1 MYWHGEAVVSRMFKS
16 VRDKLRAFGPFLI
29 RRFLMRYSSKDV
41 EKLLKA
47 MEQVITPFPPPMSAL
62 IIHDYGRDPYLILI
76 SCLLSLRSRDP
87 VTYSVSKELFSVA
100 QTPQEMLKI
109 PLEQLEKII
118 RPIGFYRRKAMILQ
132 EVSRDLID
140 HFKGKV
146 PKTEAE
152 LLSIKHI
159 GRKTANLVLSM
170 AFDKPALCVDTHVH
184 RIANHMGL
192 VHTKTPEA
200 TEIALK
206 KIVPQAWWG
215 RLNHIFVVWGQNV
228 CKPASK
234 RCSCT
239 GLIKKALLS

>member
-1 MYWHGEAVVSRMFKS
+1 
-16 VRDKLRAFGPFLI
+16 
-29 RRFLMRYSSKDV
+29 MRYSSKDV

-47 MEQVITPFPPPMSAL
+47 MEQVIAPFSPPMSAL
-62 IIHDYGRDPYLILI
+62 IIQDYGRDPYLILI

-87 VTYSVSKELFSVA
+87 VTYAVSKELFSVA

-109 PLEQLEKII
+109 PVQELEKII
-118 RPIGFYRRKAMILQ
+118 KPIGFYKRKAMILH
-132 EVSRDLID
+132 EVSHDLIEN
-140 HFKGKV
+140 FKSKV
-146 PKTEAE
+146 PQTEAE

-206 KIVPQAWWG
+206 KIVPQAWWS

-228 CKPASK
+228 CKPGSK
-234 RCSCT
+234 HCLCVNF
-239 GLIKKALLS
+239 IKKDLSL